1 MHLPSLKSIEAFEVA
16 AKHLNFTK
24 AGDELNLT
32 SAAISQRVAMLES
45 TLGYSLFHR
54 NGPRLTLTDT
64 GKSCL
69 PVLSRALRQ
78 TREAVNSLEDIAE
91 TSLITIKTSPS
102 FAQKWLIPKIGRFR
116 DRHPEIDLRILG
128 SSDRIDIKEG
138 ELIAAVYYGIDLNLG
153 LADNLGVDRLFEER
167 VFPVCSPDFQNQHGP
182 FGSLSDLARV
192 PLLHD
197 ETMSAMAVF
206 PSWRRW
212 CENFELT
219 NIDTSRGLRFRV
231 SELAVQA
238 TVEGQ
243 GMGLGRGALVR
254 HDVESGKL
262 VRPFKE
268 AYPLS
273 FGYQFVYS
281 KLLLQRPDF
290 EPVRQ
295 WLADEARDYERQRS
309 DY

>member
-54 NGPRLTLTDT
+54 NGPRLSLTDT

-78 TREAVNSLEDIAE
+78 TREAVNSLEDVAE
-91 TSLITIKTSPS
+91 TSLITIKASPS
-102 FAQKWLIPKIGRFR
+102 FAQKWLIPKIGRFK
-116 DRHPEIDLRILG
+116 DRNPDIDFRILG

-138 ELIAAVYYGIDLNLG
+138 ELIAAVYYGIDLNRG
-153 LADNLGVDRLFEER
+153 LAENLGVDRLFEER
-167 VFPVCSPDFQNQHGP
+167 VFPVCSSDFQDQHGP
-182 FGSLSDLARV
+182 FGSLSDLGHL

-212 CENFELT
+212 CENFELK

-238 TVEGQ
+238 AVEGQ
-243 GMGLGRGALVR
+243 GMALGRGALVR
-254 HDVESGKL
+254 HDVQRGKL

-268 AYPLS
+268 TYPLS

-290 EPVRQ
+290 APIRD